1 MSHFCSNCGAKL
13 EQGTIFCG
21 SCGTKVEDVVTS
33 EEKIVQQPIQQ
44 PNYHTEAVNTQ
55 LGYQEESTF
64 QEMFLKRTGR
74 LNRLRYFK
82 RSLVIGII
90 NIVLVIIGGAIF
102 LKPWELTNSTY
113 EGFTILCGLVA
124 LYPEFCLNSRRLE
137 DLDKP
142 PQMAYWL
149 AGVGA
154 IAVISSTSFESGKG
168 AILGLI
174 YLVAALYLLFA
185 EGTRGDNQYGPDPL
199 GRK

>member
-1 MSHFCSNCGAKL
+1 MPAL
-13 EQGTIFCG
+13 
-21 SCGTKVEDVVTS
+21 
-33 EEKIVQQPIQQ
+33 
-44 PNYHTEAVNTQ
+44 
-55 LGYQEESTF
+55 
-64 QEMFLKRTGR
+64 
-74 LNRLRYFK
+74 
-82 RSLVIGII
+82 
-90 NIVLVIIGGAIF
+90 IIGSKWYSPTPPPKTYWVLFNFPSF